1 MHLERNG
8 SECAVFSYL
17 AMVNN
22 PLKNSWM
29 LIQIRT
35 DTSRGAKAYEGD
47 LNPTN
52 WMWGEQ
58 YVRVQQYV
66 TNAWSGYSFISK
78 IKKKKKKNYRYVG
91 YRLSPKHVK
100 DTLTQQLY

>member
-1 MHLERNG
+1 MHLERND

-22 PLKNSWM
+22 PLKNSWI

-35 DTSRGAKAYEGD
+35 DTSRGAKAHEGD

-52 WMWGEQ
+52 
-58 YVRVQQYV
+58 
-66 TNAWSGYSFISK
+66 
-78 IKKKKKKNYRYVG
+78 
-91 YRLSPKHVK
+91 
-100 DTLTQQLY
+100 